1 VNDRYNK
8 EIKLFGERL
17 KEIRLYRDMIQL
29 DLSEAIG
36 MERSEI
42 SKMEHGKKNVEF
54 NTIVRLAEALDVEI
68 LDFFTPIFNIKNDIE

>member
-1 VNDRYNK
+1 MKDRYNK

-17 KEIRLYRDMIQL
+17 KEIRLYRNMIQL
-29 DLSEAIG
+29 DLGEAIG

-54 NTIVRLAEALDVEI
+54 NTIVRLAQALDVN
-68 LDFFTPIFNIKNDIE
+68 LYDFFSSKFEKR

>member
-1 VNDRYNK
+1 VKDRYNK

-17 KEIRLYRDMIQL
+17 KEIRLYREMIQL
-29 DLSEAIG
+29 DLGEAIG

-54 NTIVRLAEALDVEI
+54 NTLVRLSDALDVN
-68 LDFFTPIFNIKNDIE
+68 LYDFFSPTFEKR